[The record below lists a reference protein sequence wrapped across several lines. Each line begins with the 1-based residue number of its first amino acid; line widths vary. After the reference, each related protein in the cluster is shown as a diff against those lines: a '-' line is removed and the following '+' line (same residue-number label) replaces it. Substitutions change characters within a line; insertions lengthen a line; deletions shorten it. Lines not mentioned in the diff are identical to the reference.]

1 MNAYIQH
8 QVDPVVRKNLDF
20 KLDQIKFLAFGLVVT
35 HFVPVCLMH

>member
-20 KLDQIKFLAFGLVVT
+20 KLDQIPRFWFGGDPFRTRMFDALV
-35 HFVPVCLMH
+35 